1 MSLVWGNCFLDRGVL
16 IGSIGGL
23 IIFLILISYII
34 YNDSDFDEQLINE
47 INDGE
52 QVNTLLSQIDDET
65 QKMQNNANRRYL
77 SVVMDK
83 KYWGNGDLA
92 KPEDYQYYTKNHE
105 NDIKMIKEL
114 ANIRKQFVRREI
126 TKEEF
131 LRTIIFYKDY
141 FKIYN

>member
-77 SVVMDK
+77 SVIMDK

-105 NDIKMIKEL
+105 NDLKRIEEL
-114 ANIRKQFVRREI
+114 EYLRKQFVKREI
-126 TKEEF
+126 NKEQF
-131 LRTIIFYKDY
+131 LISISFYKDY